1 MGRFSL
7 QISNLL
13 LHHLHLPVQTECQN
27 VWQELRNEHT
37 AIEYQG
43 REEGSGDDEGR
54 GVEEGSGDDE
64 GRGGRRGVEMM
75 RGESTRRGAVYVRL
89 RRCL

>member
-43 REEGSGDDEGR
+43 REEGSGDEGR
-54 GVEEGSGDDE
+54 GVE
-64 GRGGRRGVEMM
+64 RGVEMM
-75 RGESTRRGAVYVRL
+75 RGEGGGGEWR
-89 RRCL
+89 

>member
-54 GVEEGSGDDE
+54 GVE
-64 GRGGRRGVEMM
+64 RGVEMM
-75 RGESTRRGAVYVRL
+75 RGEGGGGEWR
-89 RRCL
+89 